1 MFDFTGTKNFQSI
14 GNSDSTLQ
22 KAGNGSGPNP
32 PSGASGNIDGAL
44 PLPPGK
50 SAPPPPGPPP
60 PPPPPA
66 PCPPPPPKLV
76 RPPPNPP
83 KSGNKLRPSPLGPH
97 RQGKNDEA
105 DVSGDSNTPKPKLKP
120 FSWEK
125 VPANPD
131 HSMVWHDIKAGSFQ

>member
-1 MFDFTGTKNFQSI
+1 M

-22 KAGNGSGPNP
+22 MASGNGPGPNP
-32 PSGASGNIDGAL
+32 PSGATGAAPGNIYGAL

-60 PPPPPA
+60 PPPPKPPA

-83 KSGNKLRPSPLGPH
+83 KPGNKLKPSPLGPH
-97 RQGKNDEA
+97 RQGKNDEGEA
-105 DVSGDSNTPKPKLKP
+105 SGDSNAPKAKLKP
-120 FSWEK
+120 FFWEK
-125 VPANPD
+125 VAANPD
-131 HSMVWHDIKAGSFQ
+131 HNMVWHDIKAGSFQ